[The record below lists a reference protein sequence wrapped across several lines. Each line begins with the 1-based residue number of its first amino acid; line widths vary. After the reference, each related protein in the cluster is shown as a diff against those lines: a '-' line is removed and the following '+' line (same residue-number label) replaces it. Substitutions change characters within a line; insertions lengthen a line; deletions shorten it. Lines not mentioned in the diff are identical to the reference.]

1 LLAMIWLLLH
11 PAGHPWRIPRVP
23 KETGNEIVAQ
33 AKEAQWSGC
42 GIRSKLP
49 DINLVFN
56 DLPE

>member
-1 LLAMIWLLLH
+1 MIWLLLH